1 MKFKIF
7 FIFVL
12 FTFINNI
19 YANTTLH
26 IAVTQPI
33 SLDEI
38 DGFKKYPLEVQQLIS
53 KAAIL
58 SKKNLNYLYGS
69 SDPKNGGMDCSGTIY
84 YLLNND
90 KLNNLPREA
99 DEFYRWVWEKGKFYS
114 VVSTSFH
121 SFEFSKLHPG
131 DLLFWTG
138 TYDVKRDPPISHVMI
153 YLGKNKQGKP
163 LMFGASDGRTYE
175 NKQMWGVSVFDFTLP
190 NPQSVSRFIG
200 YSCIPE
206 LTCH

>member
-1 MKFKIF
+1 MKFKTVYLLMLF
-7 FIFVL
+7 LFV
-12 FTFINNI
+12 NNI
-19 YANTTLH
+19 HASTPSH
-26 IAVTQPI
+26 IAVTKPI

-38 DGFKKYPLEVQQLIS
+38 NGYKKYPIEVRQLIS
-53 KAAIL
+53 KAMIL
-58 SKKNLNYLYGS
+58 SQKNLNYLYGS

-84 YLLNND
+84 YLLNNT
-90 KLNNLPREA
+90 KLINLPREA

-114 VVSTSFH
+114 VVSSSFN
-121 SFEFSKLHPG
+121 SFEFSKLNPG

-138 TYDVKRDPPISHVMI
+138 TYDVKRDPPISHVMM

-175 NKQMWGVSVFDFTLP
+175 NKQMWGVSLFDFTLP
-190 NPQSVSRFIG
+190 NPQSNSRFIG
-200 YSCIPE
+200 YSCIPA